1 MKKSLPDFDQLTDRL
16 INEPS
21 DEPML
26 VIKTNLDQK
35 QVTEENP
42 YAQGKQTVSKT
53 FETFFKGEKT

>member
-1 MKKSLPDFDQLTDRL
+1 MKNLPDFKQLTDRL

-26 VIKTNLDQK
+26 VIKTNLDPE

-42 YAQGKQTVSKT
+42 YAQGKKSVNKT
-53 FETFFKGEKT
+53 FEAFFKGEKT